1 MGETSRVLLVDDH
14 RIVREGLRA
23 VLSSQMG
30 LEVVGEA
37 TDGSEAVRL
46 DAELAPDVILMDVA
60 MRGMTGIE
68 ATRRIV
74 AERSST
80 RILALSM
87 HADGRLVHEML
98 GAGASG
104 YLLKD
109 CAAEELEAAIK
120 TVLAGKIYLSPAIES
135 TLAAKRPGSPGH
147 AGLDEADPMLTRRE
161 REVLQHVADGKTSA
175 RIAVDLGVSI
185 KTVET
190 HRKQIMDKLGIR
202 TIAGLTKYA
211 LRQGITGLN

>member
-1 MGETSRVLLVDDH
+1 MGERSRVLLVDDH

-23 VLSSQMG
+23 VLSSQMR

-46 DAELAPDVILMDVA
+46 DAELSPDVILMDVA

-74 AERSST
+74 GDRSGA
-80 RILALSM
+80 RVLALSM
-87 HADGRLVHEML
+87 HADRRLVNEML

-109 CAAEELEAAIK
+109 CAAEELAVAIQ
-120 TVLAGKIYLSPAIES
+120 TVLSGEVYLSPTVA
-135 TLAAKRPGSPGH
+135 TMLTDRTPGTAGRPM
-147 AGLDEADPMLTRRE
+147 LNKADPMLTRRE

-175 RIAVDLGVSI
+175 RIAEELGVGI

-211 LRQGITGLN
+211 LRHGITGLN

>member
-1 MGETSRVLLVDDH
+1 MGERSRVLLVDDH

-23 VLSSQMG
+23 VLKSQMG

-74 AERSST
+74 AERSNP

-87 HADGRLVHEML
+87 HADRRIVNEML

-109 CAAEELEAAIK
+109 CAAEELAAAIK
-120 TVLAGKIYLSPAIES
+120 TVLAGKVYLSPAIKS

-147 AGLDEADPMLTRRE
+147 AGLDKADPMLTRRE

-175 RIAVDLGVSI
+175 RIAEDLGVSI

-211 LRQGITGLN
+211 LRHGITGLN

>member
-1 MGETSRVLLVDDH
+1 M
-14 RIVREGLRA
+14 
-23 VLSSQMG
+23 LSNQIG

-46 DAELAPDVILMDVA
+46 DAELAPDGILMDVA

-74 AERSST
+74 SDRRDT
-80 RILALSM
+80 RVLALSM
-87 HADGRLVHEML
+87 HADGRLVSEML

-109 CAAEELEAAIK
+109 CAAEELAEAIR
-120 TVLAGKIYLSPAIES
+120 TVLDGGVYLSPAIASNMPER
-135 TLAAKRPGSPGH
+135 RPGARRR
-147 AGLDEADPMLTRRE
+147 AGINEPNPILTGRE
-161 REVLQHVADGKTSA
+161 REVLQHVADGETSA
-175 RIAVDLGVSI
+175 RIAAKLGVSI

-202 TIAGLTKYA
+202 SIAGLTKYA